1 MISLHIKKIS
11 HHIIQF
17 PKNLLKENT
26 LSKLSK
32 TFFIRRIF
40 IVYIFLHRKEVIHP
54 HVLVGIPC
62 YDFTPVTCPTLT
74 GPLLKG

>member
-1 MISLHIKKIS
+1 MISQNQVKRVKRVA
-11 HHIIQF
+11 F
-17 PKNLLKENT
+17 EELLA
-26 LSKLSK
+26 LSSSPEVLIRL
-32 TFFIRRIF
+32 FFYF
-40 IVYIFLHRKEVIHP
+40 ELLHRKEVIHP